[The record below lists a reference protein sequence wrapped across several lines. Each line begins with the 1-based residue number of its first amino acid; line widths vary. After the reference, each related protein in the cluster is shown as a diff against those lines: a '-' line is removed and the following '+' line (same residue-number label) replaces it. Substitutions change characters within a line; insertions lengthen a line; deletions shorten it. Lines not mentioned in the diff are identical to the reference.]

1 MRSRLTLFANVVR
14 ICVHTNMHRRACLH
28 HRIHRRSVLRPRES
42 IVYTF
47 QYGKQT
53 PLANKYSLDVSRD
66 RLIPTHKYTCS
77 YHIYD
82 TRDSIRYIYISND
95 RTLVETLKISG
106 TMLSS
111 NLLHVPTNG
120 LIVTPDKRAFFL
132 KQRYANFPIFFP
144 TFSTPVNRASL
155 IGFRLSSI
163 DR

>member
-82 TRDSIRYIYISND
+82 TRDSIRYIYIYIERSNAC
-95 RTLVETLKISG
+95 RNVE
-106 TMLSS
+106 
-111 NLLHVPTNG
+111 NFWN
-120 LIVTPDKRAFFL
+120 DAFF
-132 KQRYANFPIFFP
+132 QFVTRANEW
-144 TFSTPVNRASL
+144 VNSNS
-155 IGFRLSSI
+155 G
-163 DR
+163 